1 MIWHRVTRECLIH
14 LGGDMRADLGNRTE
28 GLQPSQWGLLKERR
42 EITEILRWKHADGVE
57 TPQRSQHP
65 EVDRPEVPQRMK
77 GLRAHEVLKTFKKLF
92 CYYILLLFWNM
103 LRNQWEVLVETWH
116 NCTRFLKKNYRFF
129 VDFTSSIWILFISLF
144 LHIHPPSLKSPFP
157 PPNQINLKAKTN
169 KQKAQ
174 NRPNKQKS
182 HCGSCS
188 VI

>member
-1 MIWHRVTRECLIH
+1 MKIFLSMLCCRYRVFWIQNPLALLKLVSYGENLTAVNVEANIQRTKELNEGNGRRLMIWHRVTRECLIH

-28 GLQPSQWGLLKERR
+28 GLQPSQWGSLKERR

-116 NCTRFLKKNYRFF
+116 NCTRF
-129 VDFTSSIWILFISLF
+129 
-144 LHIHPPSLKSPFP
+144 
-157 PPNQINLKAKTN
+157 
-169 KQKAQ
+169 
-174 NRPNKQKS
+174 
-182 HCGSCS
+182 
-188 VI
+188 